1 MASTTIPVQPLG
13 DQQPLPSVLSV
24 EEEAFKEPL
33 KLSDTL
39 FGGCIEQQQQQS
51 SNMNEDDNKTSP
63 IEKGDASTTSTN
75 TDVAPKNDDELR
87 EEKFDAKADDHDTHQ
102 VAEQNKKESS
112 SALDLSPDSTSPFTS
127 SSSTS
132 TSSSS
137 SSSSS
142 TSSSISDT
150 TPISKANNIDQSTL
164 APSDTLSPTIS
175 NNSSATAAHQPS
187 GVPLAPLSHTS
198 PAKEHSSRSTK
209 RNSFFSSLSALFSSR
224 KTKKEHSLSPLA
236 ADTTATTTKAA
247 SRQSSFG
254 SSSPLTDNSN
264 TSNNNSNSNNMAK
277 MGSNIASTLFSPS
290 LISPEV
296 QSQLPEGYLMRPL
309 EMTDYEKGFYDCLAG
324 LTVVGN
330 VSAETFRSCFENMRR
345 APGVYHTVVIEDLAQ
360 SRIVASGTLIVE
372 QKFIRGGGKAGHIED
387 IVVHDSQRGKKFGI
401 RLIDQLKYLANQL
414 GCYKLLLTCSESNEA
429 FYEKSAFTRKDL
441 HMALYLSSTSTSS
454 TSSSSAPSSS
464 IPPAIPVAPVQTAV
478 VEESSSSS
486 SSSSSSPRSSTSPS
500 NNSSSTDV
508 ATLPALSAS
517 SCKLDIALG
526 VTTETQNDI
535 SIMSADSEVEHTPSL
550 AVH

>member
-13 DQQPLPSVLSV
+13 DQQPLSSVLSV

-39 FGGCIEQQQQQS
+39 FGGCIEQQQQQQQS

-75 TDVAPKNDDELR
+75 TDVAPKNEDELR

-127 SSSTS
+127 SPSTSTS

-150 TPISKANNIDQSTL
+150 TPISKANNDQSTL

-187 GVPLAPLSHTS
+187 GIPPAPLSHTS
-198 PAKEHSSRSTK
+198 PVKEHSTRSTK

-309 EMTDYEKGFYDCLAG
+309 EMTDYEKAG

-414 GCYKLLLTCSESNEA
+414 GCYKLLLTCSESNEP
-429 FYEKSAFTRKDL
+429 FYEKSAFARKDL
-441 HMALYLSSTSTSS
+441 HMALYLSSSTSTSS

-478 VEESSSSS
+478 VEESSSS

-526 VTTETQNDI
+526 VTTETQNNI